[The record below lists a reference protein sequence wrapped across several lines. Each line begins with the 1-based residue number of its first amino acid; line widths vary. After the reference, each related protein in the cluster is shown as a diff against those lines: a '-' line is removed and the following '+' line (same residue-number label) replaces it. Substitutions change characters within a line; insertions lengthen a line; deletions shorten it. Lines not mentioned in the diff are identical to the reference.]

1 MLHADAWVHPSD
13 LVAIGLVAADD
24 AERELIF

>member
-1 MLHADAWVHPSD
+1 MFLVHPSD
-13 LVAIGLVAADD
+13 LVAMGLVVADD